1 MMRSEKIL
9 FLLEHSHTSLMGK
22 TCAGPI
28 YTLALIVQHFPESAN
43 LTIKAKAEA
52 VDCQAI

>member
-1 MMRSEKIL
+1 MMTPEKIL

-52 VDCQAI
+52 VD